1 MTMLK
6 TIVEISAGNETKYIM
21 PEKIFDVVK
30 RSNMSM
36 SSIYSKMPLEL
47 KSLIKVNSKK
57 IKYRTDG
64 GKEVDF
70 IITDDSNF

>member
-1 MTMLK
+1 MLK

-36 SSIYSKMPLEL
+36 YSIYSKMPLEL

-57 IKYRTDG
+57 IKYRIDR